1 MMDKSALGGNLMK
14 KYLSELLGTFV
25 LVFFGTGT
33 AVMASLTSDNNV
45 GIFGIA
51 FGLSV
56 IAAAY
61 AIDDI
66 SGGHLNP
73 AISFAMFLDKKL
85 SFKDF
90 AIYSVFQTIGALLA
104 TTLIWAI
111 LKSFKT
117 EIPFSYGANAPG
129 DLTIWGA
136 FLVEVILTFV
146 FVFVVLSVTKTKF
159 IAPSLAVLVI
169 GFTLTM
175 VHLIGIPLT
184 GTSVNPARSIAPA
197 LFTGGEALSTLWI
210 FIVAPLVGAAVAAV
224 THNYLES

>member
-1 MMDKSALGGNLMK
+1 MMK

-33 AVMASLTSDNNV
+33 AVMATLNPDASV

-51 FGLSV
+51 FAFGLTV

-61 AIDDI
+61 AIGDI

-73 AISFAMFLDKKL
+73 AISFAMFLDKRL

-90 AIYSVFQTIGALLA
+90 AIYSVFQIIGAFIA
-104 TTLIWAI
+104 TSLIWAI
-111 LKSFKT
+111 LSSFTKKVDF
-117 EIPFSYGANAPG
+117 IYGANVPNN
-129 DLTIWGA
+129 INNMGA

-169 GFTLTM
+169 GLTLTM

-197 LFTGGEALSTLWI
+197 IFTGGDALSTLWI
-210 FIVAPLVGAAVAAV
+210 FIVAPLVGAALATL
-224 THNYLES
+224 THNFLES